1 MKTRAALAILS
12 FFLLAGA
19 LPAVDQHL
27 LSLVMPDAK
36 VLAGVNVDL
45 AKTSPFGQYV
55 LAHMQADS
63 NGLQKFIQQTGFDP
77 GKDLTEVLMASR
89 GDSGRKGLVLARGTF
104 NAAGILQAAAK
115 AGGTVET
122 YNGIQIIS
130 GKDESQT
137 HALAFLD
144 NGATA
149 VAGDLDSIKAA
160 IDRSAHPNG
169 SLDPAL
175 VAKVGQLSTALDAW
189 TVSFVPVSAM
199 GTHTPGPVLPAP
211 LQGDLLKTIQQASG
225 GVKFGAIVQ
234 ISGEAVAKDAKDASS
249 LADVIKFFATM
260 IQMNAPA
267 KNGAQFIS
275 LVQSL
280 NVTTDKNT
288 VRLALN
294 IPEDQ
299 LESILSA
306 GMMASARHAHGAGD
320 REHGAEQQGE
330 HRR

>member
-1 MKTRAALAILS
+1 MKMKAALVVFG
-12 FFLLAGA
+12 FFLLTNA

-27 LSLVMPDAK
+27 LGLVMPEAK
-36 VLAGVNVDL
+36 VMAGVNVEV

-55 LAHMQADS
+55 LSHMQADH
-63 NGLQKFIQQTGFDP
+63 NGLQKFIEQTGFDP
-77 GKDLTEVLMASR
+77 SRDLTEVLMASR
-89 GDSGRKGLVLARGTF
+89 GDSGAKGLVLARGTF
-104 NAAGILQAAAK
+104 NAAGILDAAAK

-122 YNGIQIIS
+122 YNGVQLIT

-137 HALAFLD
+137 HVLAFLD

-149 VAGDLDSIKAA
+149 LAGDIDSVKAA

-175 VAKVGQLSTALDAW
+175 VTRVGQLSTTLDAW
-189 TVSFVPVSAM
+189 TVSLVPVSAM
-199 GTHTPGPVLPAP
+199 GKQTPGPVLPAP

-225 GVKFGAIVQ
+225 GVKFGGIVQ
-234 ISGEAVAKDAKDASS
+234 ISGEAVAKDEKDATS
-249 LADVIKFFATM
+249 LADVVKFFASM
-260 IQMNAPA
+260 IQMNAPT

-275 LVQSL
+275 LIQSL

-288 VRLALN
+288 VKLALN

-306 GMMASARHAHGAGD
+306 GMLASAK
-320 REHGAEQQGE
+320 REHGGE
-330 HRR
+330 AHREGHHAIRK